1 MCCQDG
7 RDGLPGLTGRDGPPG
22 LTGRDGLNGHDGLNG
37 QDGLPGL
44 TGRDGPKGEPG
55 QEGLRGERGLA
66 GSKGEQGPAG
76 LQGLAGAEGSKGEPG
91 QEGLKG
97 EPGLAGSKGEQG
109 PAGLQGLTGA
119 EGSKG
124 EPGQEGL
131 KGEPGLAGSN
141 GEQGPAGLQG
151 LAGAEG
157 SKGEL
162 GSKGENGSQ
171 GLQGLQGLPGAPA
184 PTTGGDT
191 YVRWGRTICPSITG
205 TTLVYSGWAAGSH
218 WSHSGSGA
226 NYVCLTT
233 TPQYLPYSSATE
245 NHGLLHGAEYEA
257 FTNQA
262 YHGKHN
268 HDVPCVVCHVQQR
281 SVLMIPGQYTCP
293 AGWTREYYGYLV
305 TERYLNHRSTYE
317 CMDRYP
323 ETING
328 GQNNEHGAL
337 FYHVE
342 ARCGSLACPP
352 YEQTKELTCAVCSK

>member
-22 LTGRDGLNGHDGLNG
+22 LTGRDGLNGHDGL
-37 QDGLPGL
+37 PGL

-55 QEGLRGERGLA
+55 QEGLRGE
-66 GSKGEQGPAG
+66 
-76 LQGLAGAEGSKGEPG
+76 
-91 QEGLKG
+91 
-97 EPGLAGSKGEQG
+97 PGLAGSKGEQG
-109 PAGLQGLTGA
+109 PAGPQGFTGA
-119 EGSKG
+119 KGCKG
-124 EPGQEGL
+124 EPGQKGL

-141 GEQGPAGLQG
+141 GEQGPAGRQG
-151 LAGAEG
+151 FTGAKG
-157 SKGEL
+157 SKGEQGQYGL
-162 GSKGENGSQ
+162 TGPP
-171 GLQGLQGLPGAPA
+171 GLQGLQGLPGPPGLPA

-205 TTLVYSGWAAGSH
+205 TTLVYSGWAGGSH
-218 WSHSGSGA
+218 YSHSGSGS
-226 NYVCLTT
+226 NYVCITK
-233 TPQYLPYSSATE
+233 TPQYLSYSSATDAG
-245 NHGLLHGAEYEA
+245 GLIYGAEYQA
-257 FTNQA
+257 FSNQA
-262 YHGKHN
+262 
-268 HDVPCVVCHVQQR
+268 HDGENDQNAPCVVCHVQQR

-293 AGWTREYYGYLV
+293 AGWTREYYGYLK
-305 TERYLNHRSTYE
+305 TERHTHYRSTYE

-328 GQNNEHGAL
+328 GQNNENGAL